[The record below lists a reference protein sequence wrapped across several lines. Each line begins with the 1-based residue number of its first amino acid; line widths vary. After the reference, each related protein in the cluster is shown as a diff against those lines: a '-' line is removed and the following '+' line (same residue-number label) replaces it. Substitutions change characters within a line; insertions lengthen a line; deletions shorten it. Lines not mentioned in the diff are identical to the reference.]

1 MTDAQKAPPEVPGND
16 RASSTQPMLTFNPQ
30 DLIAMRVKPAQFARM
45 CMVSKQAV
53 SDWIKKGVITLGP
66 DGLLDPVVA
75 SRHVLDRTDPARIR
89 ARVFKDL
96 ARDLPELREQN
107 RELRDQVKALTAE
120 REALATEIA
129 DVRRLWWHPDDI
141 AERMSD
147 LLAAIEAALPDLADD
162 SGAAV
167 ALDYLA
173 SKHFRRFDADELQE
187 TFGDYGQAS
196 SFLAF
201 ELAATLDFP
210 HRLEDR

>member
-1 MTDAQKAPPEVPGND
+1 MTDHMTDTPQDRPEVPQNS
-16 RASSTQPMLTFNPQ
+16 RASSPQPVLTFDPQ
-30 DLIAMRVKPAQFARM
+30 DLIAMRVRPAQFARM

-75 SRHVLDRTDPARIR
+75 SRHVLERTDPARIR

-107 RELRDQVKALTAE
+107 RELRDQVKVLTAE

-129 DVRRLWWHPDDI
+129 DVRRIWLHPDDI
-141 AERMSD
+141 SERMSD
-147 LLAAIEAALPDLADD
+147 LLAAVEAALPDLADD

-173 SKHFRRFDADELQE
+173 CKHFRRFDADDLQE
-187 TFGDYGQAS
+187 AFGDYGQTS

-201 ELAATLDFP
+201 E
-210 HRLEDR
+210 